1 MLRLYCNLASRLR
14 SEEGQGMVEYA
25 LIVGLVSVGVIALL
39 MLLGTQI
46 GEIFTQITATLRQVP
61 GVSQN

>member
-1 MLRLYCNLASRLR
+1 
-14 SEEGQGMVEYA
+14 MVEYA